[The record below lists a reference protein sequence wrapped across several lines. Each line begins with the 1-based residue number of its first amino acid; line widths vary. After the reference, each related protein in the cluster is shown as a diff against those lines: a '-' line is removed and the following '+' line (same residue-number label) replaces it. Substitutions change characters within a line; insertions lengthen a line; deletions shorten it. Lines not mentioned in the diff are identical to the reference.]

1 VRMKYLM
8 AVVLVVS
15 ALSPLLA
22 HALTQ
27 PEPSNQVSVEYLE
40 KSRVTQASPSTTK
53 LLEGTSINQTFQS
66 LTIEILE
73 GPDKG
78 KTTTF
83 KNDYTQ
89 LKAGDLFYV
98 RHTVGGFDPETWSVS
113 DPYRLN
119 VLLAVS
125 IAFVLLLLLIG
136 GFQGVRAL
144 ASLAGS
150 IVLIFYVL
158 LPGIIG
164 GVSPILVSVGVA
176 SLIIILGSYIT
187 HGFSRTTTVAMVSM
201 IVTVVF
207 TGIATYFVIHAD
219 QLSGFT
225 TEENA
230 YLNFGASGKIDMI
243 GLLFGGILIGL
254 LGVLYDIAIGQ
265 AIAVEELIHAAAHY
279 TKQQIFRRGMRIGR
293 EHIGALVNTLAIA
306 YVGASLP
313 LLLLFKQTSSA
324 SDVLYIINS
333 ERFATEIIRILMGSG
348 GLVLAVPITTLL
360 ATYALHGR
368 VKKSTGHAHAH

>member
-1 VRMKYLM
+1 
-8 AVVLVVS
+8 VLVVS

-98 RHTVGGFDPETWSVS
+98 RHTVG
-113 DPYRLN
+113 
-119 VLLAVS
+119 VS

-207 TGIATYFVIHAD
+207 TGIATYFVIHAA